1 MNEFCHGIREGN
13 LNILKLNL
21 EKSMAHTYTRQREMW
36 KNLDFVVID
45 FKEGCFSFLTL
56 FHLNKKH
63 VLVTCSKIMLNITSK
78 LTRGYRV

>member
-36 KNLDFVVID
+36 KNLDFE
-45 FKEGCFSFLTL
+45 EGCFSF
-56 FHLNKKH
+56 
-63 VLVTCSKIMLNITSK
+63 
-78 LTRGYRV
+78 